1 MPTLQKINLGTPPAG
16 KDGES
21 TRAGFVKMNANVDVL
36 SAQAALTSV
45 APIISTAIELDSTY
59 LGARVIL
66 QPTAAA
72 TLTWPKASTCSPDG
86 VIMIVNASAYPI
98 SHSVRAGDTFVNSV
112 AFGPWETALVST
124 DGVNTWRVLIRSRA
138 TSSNEQVPG
147 SLSVGGRLLVGGA
160 ADDGSS
166 DLQVKGTANISKFS
180 SRPMFAGNTPW
191 DSGNFTPSNYFP
203 KTGGSLLGGIDLPQG
218 GVITLAGGKSAIY
231 QDVAD
236 PGPGNLVFRTGT
248 VTARYVS
255 ITKDGWLSLLE
266 NNAKIRMAGGPAV
279 FYHAVDTSGAYTLYN
294 ASGVG
299 VFLANGA
306 TGWSANSDE
315 TLKNIRSNIDNA
327 VASVK
332 AIRTV
337 LYTWKSDDERNTEKG
352 GDASESRVYAGVIAQ
367 DVEQVMPVAVTRS
380 ESGKL
385 AVTYTDLVPLALA
398 AIKELAARV
407 EALEGT
413 AR

>member
-138 TSSNEQVPG
+138 TSSNEQVSG

-160 ADDGSS
+160 HDDGSS

-191 DSGNFTPSNYFP
+191 DSGNFDPASKLNIAGRTDGVAPAAGNVGEIITTSNSAV
-203 KTGGSLLGGIDLPQG
+203 SL
-218 GVITLAGGKSAIY
+218 
-231 QDVAD
+231 
-236 PGPGNLVFRTGT
+236 PGNRTPVGT
-248 VTARYVS
+248 T
-255 ITKDGWLSLLE
+255 
-266 NNAKIRMAGGPAV
+266 
-279 FYHAVDTSGAYTLYN
+279 TLNLRPGEWDVQGSMIFNYN
-294 ASGVG
+294 ASSVLLKMAFVG
-299 VFLANGA
+299 VATSSGSITAGQFAGIDGLSTQGWATFVTPMVRFRFSTATIVWLNAWAGANA
-306 TGWSANSDE
+306 
-315 TLKNIRSNIDNA
+315 
-327 VASVK
+327 
-332 AIRTV
+332 
-337 LYTWKSDDERNTEKG
+337 
-352 GDASESRVYAGVIAQ
+352 
-367 DVEQVMPVAVTRS
+367 DVP
-380 ESGKL
+380 GFGHL
-385 AVTYTDLVPLALA
+385 
-398 AIKELAARV
+398 
-407 EALEGT
+407 T
-413 AR
+413 ARRVAA